1 MLVLVLMLMRV
12 FKNVDYLKNTEVCL
26 GKYFKRVA
34 EHTRQLDPSRPVTL
48 VINAQWDQDLASQHF
63 DVIAINRYFAWYSD
77 PGHTELIQRKMFSE
91 LESWRKAR
99 GKPVMV
105 TEYGADTV
113 VGLHM
118 EPAMV
123 FTEEYQV
130 QLIRENFKAFD
141 QARAEGWFIG
151 EHIWNFADFM
161 TKQEPRR
168 VAGNKKGIFTRERQP
183 KLAAHVLRARYWRLA
198 TLLEARQPRNLSES
212 LLFS

>member
-1 MLVLVLMLMRV
+1 MLVLVLMLV

-77 PGHTELIQRKMFSE
+77 PGHTEVIQRKMFSE

-113 VGLHM
+113 
-118 EPAMV
+118 
-123 FTEEYQV
+123 
-130 QLIRENFKAFD
+130 
-141 QARAEGWFIG
+141 
-151 EHIWNFADFM
+151 
-161 TKQEPRR
+161 
-168 VAGNKKGIFTRERQP
+168 
-183 KLAAHVLRARYWRLA
+183 
-198 TLLEARQPRNLSES
+198 ES
-212 LLFS
+212 H

>member
-1 MLVLVLMLMRV
+1 MLHSFSRSSA
-12 FKNVDYLKNTEVCL
+12 
-26 GKYFKRVA
+26 GKYFKAVA
-34 EHTRQLDPSRPVTL
+34 EHTRQLDSTRPVTL
-48 VINAQWDQDLASQHF
+48 VINAQWDQDHASQYF

-77 PGHTELIQRKMFSE
+77 PGHTEVIQRKMFSE
-91 LESWRKAR
+91 LENWRKAR

-113 VGLHM
+113 AGLHM

-130 QLIRENFKAFD
+130 QLMRENFKAFD

-183 KLAAHVLRARYWRLA
+183 KLAAHVLRARYWALA
-198 TLLEARQPRNLSES
+198 QQLEGRNLGNITSS
-212 LLFS
+212 FLFSPMNPR